1 MITLYSNDTRECL
14 ELEKKLRDKGIDFDL
29 NKDIVLMQ
37 ERCFLALP
45 KLEADGRVM
54 GYKEA
59 LSYLETL

>member
-1 MITLYSNDTRECL
+1 MILFSNDTKDCL
-14 ELEKKLRDKGIDFDL
+14 DLEKKLKEKGVDYTT

-45 KLEADGRVM
+45 KLEAEGRVM

>member
-1 MITLYSNDTRECL
+1 MILFSNDTKDCL
-14 ELEKKLRDKGIDFDL
+14 DLEKKLKEKGVDYII

-45 KLEADGRVM
+45 KLESEGRVM

>member
-14 ELEKKLRDKGIDFDL
+14 ELEKKLRDKGIDFNL
-29 NKDIVLMQ
+29 NKDIVLMRD
-37 ERCFLALP
+37 RCFLALP
-45 KLEADGRVM
+45 KLEVDGKVM

>member
-1 MITLYSNDTRECL
+1 MILFSNDTKDCL
-14 ELEKKLRDKGIDFDL
+14 DLEKKLKEKGVDYTI